1 MPLNKEINFMTI
13 GQKITQLRTAAD
25 ISQEQLS
32 ETLGVSRQS
41 VSKWETDQAL
51 PQIDK
56 VLQIAE
62 LFNISTDELLRDKI
76 ELKSTGKKKHNKYF
90 GTDGFRGEANV
101 NLTSIHAY
109 KVGRFLGWYFA
120 NKLSGCTKAGY
131 RPRIVIGK
139 DTRRSSYMLEYSIAA
154 GITASGADAFM
165 LHVTTTPSVSYVT
178 RMDGF
183 DCGIMI
189 TASHNPFH
197 DNGIKVINAHGE
209 KLDDATTAYIEAY
222 LDGDLAALGVAGEDL
237 PFAQKAKI
245 GCIHDYASGRN
256 RYIGYLISV
265 ASNSFKK
272 LKIGLDCANGAS
284 WNIANAVFS
293 ALGAQ
298 TYVIGNEPDGLNV
311 NEGCGSTHIERLQQL
326 VKEKHLDLG
335 FAFDGDA
342 DRCLAVDEN
351 GKIVDG
357 DAIIYI
363 LGKRLKAR
371 GMLKDNTV
379 VATVM
384 SNSGFVAS
392 LEKIGIKCEQTAV
405 GDRFVYECMQN
416 NNYAIGGE
424 QSGHIIM
431 KKYATTGDGILT
443 AIMVTEEIC
452 DSKSTLAQLAEPVKV
467 YPQYLKNVRVKDK
480 AAVLA
485 DKSVL
490 AALEMVEKLI
500 NKNGRA
506 LLRQSGTEPVI
517 RVMIEAVSEELC
529 VEYANI
535 ICDAIVAAGHAQG

>member
-1 MPLNKEINFMTI
+1 MTI
-13 GQKITQLRTAAD
+13 GQKITLLRTAAD

-32 ETLGVSRQS
+32 ETLSVSRQS
-41 VSKWETDQAL
+41 ISKWETDQAL

-56 VLQIAE
+56 VIQLAE
-62 LFNISTDELLRDKI
+62 LFNVSTDELLLDKI
-76 ELKSTGKKKHNKYF
+76 ALNDTTKKTHNKYF

-101 NLTSIHAY
+101 NLTSIQAY
-109 KVGRFLGWYFA
+109 KVGRFLGWYFSS
-120 NKLSGCTKAGY
+120 KLSGCTKPGY

-154 GITASGADAFM
+154 GIAASGADVFM

-178 RMDGF
+178 RTDEF

-189 TASHNPFH
+189 TASHNPYY
-197 DNGIKVINAHGE
+197 DNGIKIINSHGE
-209 KLDDATTAYIEAY
+209 KFDDETTAYIEAY
-222 LDGDLAALGVAGEDL
+222 LDGDLAAIGVTGDDI

-245 GCIHDYASGRN
+245 GCITDYSSGRN
-256 RYIGYLISV
+256 RYIGYLISL

-284 WNIANAVFS
+284 WNIANSVFS

-311 NEGCGSTHIERLQQL
+311 NENCGSTHIENLQKL

-351 GKIVDG
+351 GKVVDG

-363 LGKRLKAR
+363 LGKRLKSR

-443 AIMVTEEIC
+443 AIMIAEEVC
-452 DSKSTLAQLAEPVKV
+452 DSKSSLAQLAEPVKL

-490 AALEMVEKLI
+490 EALDKVEKLI

-506 LLRQSGTEPVI
+506 LLRQSGTEPLI
-517 RVMIEAVSEELC
+517 RVMIECESEEKC

-535 ICDAIVAAGHAQG
+535 VCDAIVAAGHAAE